1 MSINSEGGCKMRKKG
16 NEYFGQKTR
25 GWRDAKKKKKVMPKI
40 PN

>member
-1 MSINSEGGCKMRKKG
+1 MNSEGEYKMRKKG
-16 NEYFGQKTR
+16 NEYFGQKAG